1 MIDNMIIRMFVL
13 ITATTT
19 TTTTTGASN
28 SCSASCAQ
36 VFSGCHNHFKTNKGM
51 TCSRAYTIC
60 RNDILDEGKLS
71 GCKKKCKGTKKM
83 IALKSCTS
91 TTSTTSTTS
100 CTTSCANEF
109 KNCHNWLKGRLGCSR
124 AYTACRD
131 NLNRGNM
138 ARGGC
143 KKNCKDTKTMTALKS
158 CKKSG

>member
-1 MIDNMIIRMFVL
+1 
-13 ITATTT
+13 
-19 TTTTTGASN
+19 
-28 SCSASCAQ
+28 
-36 VFSGCHNHFKTNKGM
+36 M

-91 TTSTTSTTS
+91 TIS
-100 CTTSCANEF
+100 TTSCANEF

-138 ARGGC
+138 APGGC

-158 CKKSG
+158 CKKTTG